1 MYINQSMYTIL
12 QEQLLE
18 RLSPFIRKFNYKTN
32 MISNANIINECIRHD
47 VKRVIFTS
55 SMAVYG
61 RGNPPFDEDEQPS
74 QVDPYGIENMD
85 VS

>member
-1 MYINQSMYTIL
+1 
-12 QEQLLE
+12 
-18 RLSPFIRKFNYKTN
+18 

-47 VKRVIFTS
+47 VERVIFTS

-74 QVDPYGIENMD
+74 QLTHME
-85 VS
+85 